1 MPLLKP
7 CLDCG
12 ELTDATRCEE
22 HRPKRVYEPKTQSRA
37 ERGYD
42 WTWQKL
48 SKRARELSPFC
59 EDCGTTED
67 LTVDH
72 SEEAWRRRL
81 SGKAIRLEDVA
92 VVCRSCN
99 ARRGRARP
107 E

>member
-12 ELTDATRCEE
+12 QLTDAPRCTE
-22 HRPKRVYEPKTQSRA
+22 HRPKRVYKPKTQSRA

-48 SKRARELSPFC
+48 SKRAREMSPFC

-72 SEEAWRRRL
+72 SPEAWRRRL

-92 VVCRSCN
+92 VVCRSHN
-99 ARRGRARP
+99 ARRGKARP